1 MHFLTIISA
10 GLLWSCTAASLL
22 DSPINSYLLSGS
34 QKCIPP
40 RMKVHFLTLMSL
52 LMLMTAL
59 SAKIIKKWN
68 GSLQLASLN
77 RAAAA
82 IGTWLIKRMENDSC
96 YHYYLSRT
104 FSLVECWS
112 RSNRR
117 GLLQKSSELYN
128 HTGGG
133 LGLAASWL
141 LYIGPRF
148 LRPGH
153 KMEKI
158 SLFAALCPCQDRAF
172 VWMFLQKSQA
182 TWPYQKSK
190 RAIQLLSLL

>member
-1 MHFLTIISA
+1 MELHRS
-10 GLLWSCTAASLL
+10 SASLL

-96 YHYYLSRT
+96 YHYYLSISH
-104 FSLVECWS
+104 FLSCWMLIKIES
-112 RSNRR
+112 P
-117 GLLQKSSELYN
+117 GIVAKKQWTLQPTL
-128 HTGGG
+128 
-133 LGLAASWL
+133 ASWL